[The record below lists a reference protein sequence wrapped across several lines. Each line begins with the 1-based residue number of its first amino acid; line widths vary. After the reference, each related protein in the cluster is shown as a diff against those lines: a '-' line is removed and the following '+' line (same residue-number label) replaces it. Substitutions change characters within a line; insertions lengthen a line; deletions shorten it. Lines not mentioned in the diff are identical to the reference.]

1 MFMIFGLVTVL
12 LGITLF
18 WWLPDSP
25 TNCRFLNERERAVA
39 IHRVKDNQTG
49 IKNREH
55 KRYQVWE
62 AFKDPKVWMLA
73 GGVFFQNMTN
83 TLQNSFNGLIIKGFG
98 FNTYETVLLTLP
110 IGFIFGISCLAVTWF
125 LSSKWGQGKRCFAI
139 MICYLPGVISTVILY
154 KVPVASSN
162 LGVLLF
168 AILFLN
174 IISTC
179 ASIMYSLLASNIAGY
194 TKKSVV
200 NSIFF
205 ICYSLGNIISPQAFL
220 QSEAPRYETG
230 IATTLASFCI
240 NIVLFGSLFVT
251 YIWENKRRDKAA
263 ESQPELTEEEKTLL
277 AFSDLTDNENKT
289 MRYAT

>member
-1 MFMIFGLVTVL
+1 MIFGITTVFIGVSL
-12 LGITLF
+12 Y

-25 TNCRFLNERERAVA
+25 TTCRFLTERERYVAVQ
-39 IHRVKDNQTG
+39 RVKKNQTG

-62 AFKDPKVWMLA
+62 ALKDYKVWLLA

-98 FNTYETVLLTLP
+98 FNTYEAVLLTLP
-110 IGFIFGISCLAVTWF
+110 TGVIFAVSCLTITWI
-125 LSSKWGQGKRCFAI
+125 LSTNWGQGKRCFAI
-139 MICYLPGVISTVILY
+139 MMCYCPGLISTVLLY
-154 KVPVASSN
+154 KFQVSDGT

-174 IISTC
+174 VISTC
-179 ASIMYSLLASNIAGY
+179 AALMYSLLASNIAGY

-200 NSIFF
+200 NSVFF

-220 QSEAPRYETG
+220 QSEAPRYQTG
-230 IATTLASFCI
+230 IAVTLASFCI
-240 NIVLFGSLFVT
+240 NIILFGSLYSV
-251 YIWENKRRDKAA
+251 YKWENKKRDKAA
-263 ESQPELTEEEKTLL
+263 EGRPELTEAEKTTI